1 MGVYAANRLASIA
14 EEAEFSQEIN
24 EAFADESRE
33 TSNITCYGIVAQ
45 LHENDAR
52 MFDAIIGA
60 DFASVANSKLLEA
73 SEQAESEKKM
83 SKVTSSAIWQKIEK
97 AIIAIKEAILKVA
110 RKFREKVMDLLKVDK
125 KIIDKYGN
133 AIAKADSIDVA
144 VKFAVPTKSITELA
158 KESIQAYNKLRTQ
171 AEKVKDILGSVTAD
185 ADDSEGGRASGAR
198 AAIDAI
204 NNDLIKSVDAVTNK
218 AEETKITK
226 AMAEEAVKELRTGK
240 AVINATKKNADNA
253 LAVIKS
259 VEHAAKAAK
268 SKKADNPAVGAQVYK
283 AVSGIGAGTSKAMNT
298 VNNGLIK
305 ILGANRKIV
314 LAAGRAA
321 LGAKVQNEATLSA
334 IFDSSDLYVAEMCEM
349 I

>member
-14 EEAEFSQEIN
+14 EEAEFSQEIM

-60 DFASVANSKLLEA
+60 DFASVANSRLLEA

-83 SKVTSSAIWQKIEK
+83 SKVTSSAIWKKISA
-97 AIIAIKEAILKVA
+97 AITAIKEAILKVA

-125 KIIDKYGN
+125 KIIDKYGE
-133 AIAKADSIDVA
+133 AIKKADSIDVA
-144 VKFAVPTKSITELA
+144 VKFAVPTKSLTELA

-171 AEKVKDILGSVTAD
+171 ADKINGILGSVAD
-185 ADDSEGGRASGAR
+185 SDDTEGGRAS
-198 AAIDAI
+198 AAKATIDAI
-204 NNDLIKSVDAVTNK
+204 NNDLIKSVEAVTNK
-218 AEETKITK
+218 AEDTKITK
-226 AMAEEAVKELRTGK
+226 AMAEEAVNELRTGK

-253 LAVIKS
+253 LSVIKA
-259 VEHAAKAAK
+259 VEHAAKAAQ
-268 SKKADNPAVGAQVYK
+268 SKKADNPAVGAKVYK
-283 AVSGIGAGTSKAMNT
+283 AVSGIGAGTSRAMNT

-305 ILGANRKIV
+305 ILGANRKVV

-349 I
+349 V

>member
-14 EEAEFSQEIN
+14 EEAEFSQEIM

-60 DFASVANSKLLEA
+60 DFASVANSRLLEA

-83 SKVTSSAIWQKIEK
+83 SKVTSSAIWKKISA
-97 AIIAIKEAILKVA
+97 AITAIKEAILKVA

-125 KIIDKYGN
+125 KIIDKYGE
-133 AIAKADSIDVA
+133 AIKKADSIDVA
-144 VKFAVPTKSITELA
+144 VKFAVPTKSLTELA
-158 KESIQAYNKLRTQ
+158 KESNQAYNKLRTQ
-171 AEKVKDILGSVTAD
+171 ADKIKDILGSVTAD
-185 ADDSEGGRASGAR
+185 DDNADGRAWGAK

-204 NNDLIKSVDAVTNK
+204 NNDLIKSVESVTNK
-218 AEETKITK
+218 AEDTKITK
-226 AMAEEAVKELRTGK
+226 AMADEAVKELRTGK

-253 LAVIKS
+253 LSVIKA
-259 VEHAAKAAK
+259 VEHAAKAAQ
-268 SKKADNPAVGAQVYK
+268 SKKADNPAVGAKVYK
-283 AVSGIGAGTSKAMNT
+283 AVSGIGDGTSRAMNT

-305 ILGANRKIV
+305 ILGANRKVV

-349 I
+349 V